1 MSLVSLHATGILCEY
16 SAWDEI
22 YEVFGDG
29 HDYDWALVDDEDAA
43 MDEEMQ
49 KSETKYQ
56 DVSGTSF
63 LSTLMLLTPDFVQ
76 VFEPSEIK
84 ARMLT
89 EDDDVIRAHDI
100 PERMQLATSSL
111 SQSAT
116 LSLQESLTENDL
128 DDAASW
134 VITRLSSRKERDFF
148 RPDGQFHRY
157 LPELVQAISYTLRYL
172 FVQEFEVP
180 YIWTHKRDYI
190 SYFNPQDLK
199 TRVELLTLEDLWR
212 VYAVGQKYRSLV
224 ERRKALDALYGRL
237 GVSAEYFENEIRKKV
252 ETVEMVADSTEWL
265 SMNYRDTK
273 KQQFEFQFHDDEE
286 QPELQKRKMP
296 SRTSA
301 YDIAKK
307 SVVAKLAQVYPV
319 SSCSY
324 RG

>member
-1 MSLVSLHATGILCEY
+1 
-16 SAWDEI
+16 
-22 YEVFGDG
+22 
-29 HDYDWALVDDEDAA
+29 
-43 MDEEMQ
+43 
-49 KSETKYQ
+49 
-56 DVSGTSF
+56 
-63 LSTLMLLTPDFVQ
+63 
-76 VFEPSEIK
+76 
-84 ARMLT
+84 MLT
-89 EDDDVIRAHDI
+89 EDDDVIRAQDI

-116 LSLQESLTENDL
+116 LSLQEPLTENDL

-157 LPELVQAISYTLRYL
+157 LPELVQAISYALQYL

-199 TRVELLTLEDLWR
+199 TRVELLSLEDLWR

-237 GVSAEYFENEIRKKV
+237 GVSDEYFENEIRKKV

-265 SMNYRDTK
+265 SMKYRDTK

-286 QPELQKRKMP
+286 QPEAQKRKMP

-307 SVVAKLAQVYPV
+307 SVVAKLAQVCHLY
-319 SSCSY
+319 SCSHH
-324 RG
+324 G